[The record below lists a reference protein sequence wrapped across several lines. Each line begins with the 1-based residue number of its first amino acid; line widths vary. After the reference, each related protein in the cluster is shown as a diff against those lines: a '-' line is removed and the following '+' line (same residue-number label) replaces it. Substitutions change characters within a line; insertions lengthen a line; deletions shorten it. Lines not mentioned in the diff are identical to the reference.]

1 MYEQVFVHRIRV
13 VLGPCHADC
22 KPVVFEAT
30 QANYDEHDF
39 ATNYK
44 VTALE
49 RQSGS
54 VPTRYSKHCME
65 KPLSPCHNLT
75 SNPTA
80 RARRT
85 LHRSAVVSRNP
96 L

>member
-1 MYEQVFVHRIRV
+1 MHRIRV

-30 QANYDEHDF
+30 QANYDEHDS

-54 VPTRYSKHCME
+54 VPTRYSKHCRE
-65 KPLSPCHNLT
+65 KALTLWHHATSTPRHVRVAHCTASLLYQGIPL
-75 SNPTA
+75 
-80 RARRT
+80 
-85 LHRSAVVSRNP
+85 
-96 L
+96 